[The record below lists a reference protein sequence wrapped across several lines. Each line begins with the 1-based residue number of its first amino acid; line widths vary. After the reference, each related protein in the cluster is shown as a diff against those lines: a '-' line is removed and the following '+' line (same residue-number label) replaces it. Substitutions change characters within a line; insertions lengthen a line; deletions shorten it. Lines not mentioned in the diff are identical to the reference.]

1 MQLRNRLIGAIW
13 FLQVANYFD
22 RTAIGFAG
30 PAMMK
35 SMSMG
40 PGAFG
45 LVLSSFSAGY
55 LLAQM
60 PGGALADRWGARRV
74 LLCAPVL
81 WAVFTG
87 ATALAAGMISLLL
100 LRACLGLSE
109 GVSNG
114 ACYKLIGDHFP
125 SRERSRATALW
136 GTAFAVAPALAG
148 PLVGGIL
155 RVDGWRMAFAALT
168 IPALLAAVINGIA
181 LPRRRAANEP
191 RQASAAEQLLSLRRL
206 FWGTPIWLISSA
218 YCLFNI
224 AYWGLLGWMPSFLAL
239 QRHLDLSSSALLSG
253 IPYAFAFLGLIVLG
267 WLGSSGLSRHRAHIL
282 AGAYLS
288 AGAALYLASACTTL
302 FSSLAALSASAF
314 FLYGG
319 LGVFGAVVLELAP
332 VEHRAAYSAF
342 VSTVGQI
349 GGIIAPAVI
358 GVLRNWTG
366 SFTSGFALM
375 TASLIAAALC
385 ILALAPAMSTQT
397 GPAAVRLAP
406 K

>member
-1 MQLRNRLIGAIW
+1 MHLRNRLIGAIW

-35 SMSMG
+35 SMSLG
-40 PGAFG
+40 PRAFG

-55 LLAQM
+55 LLAQI

-74 LLCAPVL
+74 LLFAPVL
-81 WAVFTG
+81 WAFFTG
-87 ATALAAGMISLLL
+87 ATALAAGMISLLT

-114 ACYKLIGDHFP
+114 ACYKLIGDHF
-125 SRERSRATALW
+125 SSLQRSRATALW

-148 PLVGGIL
+148 PLVGSML
-155 RVDGWRMAFAALT
+155 RVDGWRMAFAALM
-168 IPALLAAVINGIA
+168 IPALVAAVINGLA
-181 LPRRRAANEP
+181 LPRSRAAGQP
-191 RQASAAEQLLSLRRL
+191 GAASLVGQSPSLRRVL
-206 FWGTPIWLISSA
+206 CGLPIWLISCA

-239 QRHLDLSSSALLSG
+239 QRHVDVSSSALLGG
-253 IPYAFAFLGLIVLG
+253 IPYAFALLGLIVLG
-267 WLGSSGLSRHRAHIL
+267 WLGSSGLSRHRPQIL

-288 AGAALYLASACTTL
+288 AGASLYLASACTSL
-302 FSSLAALSASAF
+302 FSTLAALSASAF

-319 LGVFGAVVLELAP
+319 LGIFGAVVLELAP
-332 VEHRAAYSAF
+332 AEHRAAYSAF
-342 VSTVGQI
+342 VSTIGQI
-349 GGIIAPAVI
+349 GGIVAPAVI
-358 GVLRNWTG
+358 GVLMNWTG

-375 TASLIAAALC
+375 TASLVAAALC
-385 ILALAPAMSTQT
+385 ILALVPAMPTSADA
-397 GPAAVRLAP
+397 AAVRLAP